1 MLKTCADLVQ
11 NCIAVGH
18 LKPRVVLLVEPRAQD
33 SNDPQE
39 REVDA
44 QDTLKEEVLKRT
56 AAYNSRLLDH
66 ERISDPECIL
76 VVPPGSLPRTS
87 VSSQILTK
95 RNLMLGR

>member
-33 SNDPQE
+33 SSDPHE

-44 QDTLKEEVLKRT
+44 QDTLKEEILKRT

-66 ERISDPECIL
+66 ERITDPECIL
-76 VVPPGSLPRTS
+76 VVPVGSLPRTS
-87 VSSQILTK
+87 VSYQFSQSNT
-95 RNLMLGR
+95 MLGR